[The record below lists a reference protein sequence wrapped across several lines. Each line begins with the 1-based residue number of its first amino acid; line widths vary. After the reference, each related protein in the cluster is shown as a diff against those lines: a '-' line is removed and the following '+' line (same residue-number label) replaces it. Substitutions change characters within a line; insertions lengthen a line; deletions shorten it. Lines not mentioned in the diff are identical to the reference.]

1 MFNMFYNEAATD
13 TETLIKIAAKK
24 VFLKRGFAGTRLQEI
39 ADEAKIGRTA
49 LHYYFRNKE
58 KLFTAVLQDFFKE
71 VTSRMPT
78 LDNTQMPVVERLK
91 LFVTDYM
98 DTAVQ
103 SPEIDLF
110 MLNEFNE
117 NPEIFLK
124 LRDSFEKDPG
134 SVMIEAIQRG
144 VDKGEVVGDPR
155 QIFMTVMSMCMF
167 PFAGMSMIKGMMG
180 LSDEGFV
187 ELMKARKTHLLQ
199 IVEVLFR
206 H

>member
-1 MFNMFYNEAATD
+1 MFYNEAATD

-71 VTSRMPT
+71 VTSRMPN
-78 LDNTQMPVVERLK
+78 LDDAQMPIMDRLK
-91 LFVTDYM
+91 LFITDYM
-98 DTAVQ
+98 DTAIQ

-110 MLNEFNE
+110 MLNEANE
-117 NPEIFLK
+117 NPQIFRGLK
-124 LRDSFEKDPG
+124 DSFEKDPG
-134 SVMIEAIQRG
+134 QVMIMAIQRA
-144 VDKGEVVGDPR
+144 VDKGEISGDPR

-180 LSDEGFV
+180 ISDEDFIT
-187 ELMKARKTHLLQ
+187 LMKARKAHLLQ
-199 IVEVLFR
+199 MVEMLFR
-206 H
+206 R

>member
-1 MFNMFYNEAATD
+1 MFYNEATAD

-71 VTSRMPT
+71 VVSRMPSA
-78 LDNTQMPVVERLK
+78 DDTQMPITERLK
-91 LFVTDYM
+91 LFINDYM
-98 DTAVQ
+98 DTAIK

-110 MLNEFNE
+110 MLNEAND
-117 NPEIFLK
+117 NPEIFRGLK
-124 LRDSFEKDPG
+124 NSFEKDPG
-134 SVMIEAIQRG
+134 QVMITAIQRA
-144 VDKGEVVGDPR
+144 VDKGEISGDPR
-155 QIFMTVMSMCMF
+155 QIFMTLMSMCMF

-180 LSDEGFV
+180 LSDEGFID
-187 ELMKARKTHLLQ
+187 LMKARKAHLLQ
-199 IVEVLFR
+199 IVEILFKR
-206 H
+206 